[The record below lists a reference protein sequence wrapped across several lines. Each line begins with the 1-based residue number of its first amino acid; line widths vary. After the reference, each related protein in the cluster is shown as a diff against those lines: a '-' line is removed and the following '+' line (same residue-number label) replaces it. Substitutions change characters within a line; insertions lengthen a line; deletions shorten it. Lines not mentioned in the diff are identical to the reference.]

1 MNLRANISF
10 QLDTVAPRDA
20 VSINPCFF
28 GDDPQA
34 LADRLKANLLA
45 ALNVGAAT
53 PFTIRVYDIEKAP
66 PSYPLATAG
75 NTATP
80 RVSGNPREL
89 ALCLSYYSTWNRK
102 YYRGRLYIPA
112 TFLGGATGLRPT
124 TTQITNALN
133 WKNALTTGL
142 PSGTNWIIWS
152 KVLKKASG
160 VTNCWVDDEW
170 DIIRSRGLRG
180 ETRQLATVP

>member
-1 MNLRANISF
+1 VNFRTSISF
-10 QLDTVAPRDA
+10 QLDTVQPRDA
-20 VSINPCFF
+20 VTINPWFF

-45 ALNVGAAT
+45 QLNVGAT
-53 PFTIRVYDIEKAP
+53 CPFHVKVYDGEKPA
-66 PSYPLATAG
+66 PSYPLAEAG
-75 NTATP
+75 NTAAP
-80 RVSGNPREL
+80 RVTGNPREL

-124 TTQITNALN
+124 ATQITNALN
-133 WKNALTTGL
+133 WRNIMTAGM
-142 PSGTNWIIWS
+142 PQGTNWIIWS
-152 KVLKKASG
+152 KVLKKGSG
-160 VTNCWVDDEW
+160 VTNAWVDDEW